1 MKRNSQKEGRSCE
14 TASGVVCL
22 AVIIMAS
29 SRLIGARSKAAR
41 KRWRFFFNKQES
53 RISPERCRV
62 YAHKRG
68 VVRKW
73 AGGKYVAGGFN
84 KTTTLNGAPPPNRV
98 VIVQFESM
106 AKVKAWWDS
115 EDQRAATKIGEKY
128 ATLNTFVVEGAMP
141 K

>member
-1 MKRNSQKEGRSCE
+1 VIKGHVSELSPGRKPGPIFRPVPMKRNSQKEGRSCE
-14 TASGVVCL
+14 TASGVVCF

-73 AGGKYVAGGFN
+73 AGIYLPRS
-84 KTTTLNGAPPPNRV
+84 T
-98 VIVQFESM
+98 
-106 AKVKAWWDS
+106 
-115 EDQRAATKIGEKY
+115 
-128 ATLNTFVVEGAMP
+128 
-141 K
+141 